1 MKQDNLKSE
10 LLDLVA
16 GGESE
21 TVEFKET
28 TGQIIPAM
36 KTLCAFLNGHGGTL
50 VFGVSRKG
58 VLTGQIVA
66 DSTRKDLAAEFVKF
80 EPGVEFPVE
89 YVDVDETHQAIVV
102 RVAAGKARPYM
113 YDGRAYRRVQSTTGV
128 MPQQRYE
135 SLLGERGGFRS
146 PWESEPNE
154 DLTIEAL
161 DLDLIC
167 ETARMGVA
175 YGRLDA
181 TADVTDPK
189 RLLRKFG
196 LMKNNRIFNGA
207 AVLFGKDF
215 IDYPQCYLRMARF
228 AGVDKT
234 EFLDSRNVQGNL
246 FSLVNEAVAFCFKHL
261 NLRGKTR
268 GRILRE
274 EVLEVP
280 VDALREAI
288 VNALAHRDYANPGGS
303 ASIAIFDD
311 RVEISNPGCFPSE
324 FPLDAPEK
332 SDDSFPH
339 NPTLARVLY
348 LRKTIETWG
357 RGMNLM
363 FASCRNEGRK
373 PPCVT
378 EGNGVV
384 RIVFSR
390 GKGSPRKGLCGDIK
404 SPNKSAA
411 KSPNKNA
418 KKPVKD
424 GVCPSRS
431 SAKSPNKNAGK
442 SPNKKRV
449 EARALRALSELLPS
463 GMRADARR
471 SLVAVFKEVFSDGKA
486 TIKQVETKTSLSNGV
501 VKDALAMLKEM
512 GAIFRVGAKKNGY
525 WIISERLTGEEDRS
539 K

>member
-1 MKQDNLKSE
+1 MTIKE
-10 LLDLVA
+10 LEEIVSA
-16 GGESE
+16 GEGG
-21 TVEFKET
+21 TIEFKET

-36 KTLCAFLNGHGGTL
+36 KTLCSFLNGNGGI
-50 VFGVSRKG
+50 VIFGVSRKG
-58 VLTGQIVA
+58 VLTGQLIS
-66 DSTRKDLAAEFVKF
+66 DSTKKDLAAEFVKF

-102 RVAAGKARPYM
+102 RVPAGKARPYM

-154 DLTIEAL
+154 DLTVESL
-161 DLDLIC
+161 DADLIC

-196 LMKNNRIFNGA
+196 LMKNNRILNGA

-228 AGVDKT
+228 AGIDKA

-246 FSLVNEAVAFCFKHL
+246 FALVNEAVAFCFKHL

-274 EVLEVP
+274 EALEVP

-339 NPTLARVLY
+339 NPTMARVLY

-357 RGMNLM
+357 RGINLI
-363 FASCRNEGRK
+363 FASCRNEGRM

-384 RIVFSR
+384 RIVFPR
-390 GKGSPRKGLCGDIK
+390 GNGSPAKGLCCDVK
-404 SPNKSAA
+404 SPNKNAA
-411 KSPNKNA
+411 KSPNKNV
-418 KKPVKD
+418 KKAVKE
-424 GVCPSRS
+424 GVS
-431 SAKSPNKNAGK
+431 SSQSNLKSPNKKAVK
-442 SPNKKRV
+442 SPNKKRI
-449 EARALRALSELLPS
+449 ETRALRALSELLPA

-486 TIKQVETKTSLSNGV
+486 TIKQVEIKTSLSNGV

-525 WIISERLTGEEDRS
+525 WIISERLTGEEDGD

>member
-246 FSLVNEAVAFCFKHL
+246 FSPPVPMQKFKKLLIQHQKDID
-261 NLRGKTR
+261 KTDCTR
-268 GRILRE
+268 
-274 EVLEVP
+274 
-280 VDALREAI
+280 
-288 VNALAHRDYANPGGS
+288 
-303 ASIAIFDD
+303 
-311 RVEISNPGCFPSE
+311 
-324 FPLDAPEK
+324 
-332 SDDSFPH
+332 
-339 NPTLARVLY
+339 
-348 LRKTIETWG
+348 
-357 RGMNLM
+357 
-363 FASCRNEGRK
+363 
-373 PPCVT
+373 
-378 EGNGVV
+378 
-384 RIVFSR
+384 
-390 GKGSPRKGLCGDIK
+390 
-404 SPNKSAA
+404 
-411 KSPNKNA
+411 
-418 KKPVKD
+418 
-424 GVCPSRS
+424 
-431 SAKSPNKNAGK
+431 
-442 SPNKKRV
+442 
-449 EARALRALSELLPS
+449 
-463 GMRADARR
+463 
-471 SLVAVFKEVFSDGKA
+471 
-486 TIKQVETKTSLSNGV
+486 
-501 VKDALAMLKEM
+501 
-512 GAIFRVGAKKNGY
+512 
-525 WIISERLTGEEDRS
+525 
-539 K
+539 